1 MTNLLNDT
9 KILRTLSYQPFN
21 SADCNLFFKL
31 KSPHLGQSWVV
42 ELEKKEIRDIKKM
55 YVKSFFIIEY
65 QKNMDWNK

>member
-31 KSPHLGQSWVV
+31 NSPHLGQSWVA

-55 YVKSFFIIEY
+55 HVKSFFIMEY